1 MLIEDTKIL
10 LVEDNPDD
18 IELTLLAFKQ
28 YNFGNEIV
36 VARDG
41 QEALDILFPPKEK
54 SKKSRLPD
62 IILLDLKLP
71 KVSGLEVLKEI
82 KTHPETKIIPVIVLT
97 TSNEDRDIRESY
109 RLGVNSYI
117 RKPVKFEKF
126 MEVVKQLGLYWLLL
140 NEIPSHKE
148 EQHNG

>member
-1 MLIEDTKIL
+1 MLIKDTKIL

-28 YNFGNEIV
+28 YNFSNEIV

-41 QEALDILFPPKEK
+41 QEALDILFPSKEK
-54 SKKSRLPD
+54 SEKSKLPD
-62 IILLDLKLP
+62 MILLDLKLP
-71 KVSGLEVLKEI
+71 KVSGLDVLKEI
-82 KTHPETKIIPVIVLT
+82 KTHPETRIIPVIVLT
-97 TSNEDRDIRESY
+97 TSSEDRDIRESY

-126 MEVVKQLGLYWLLL
+126 VEVIKQLGLYWLLL
-140 NEIPSHKE
+140 NEVPSQKQE
-148 EQHNG
+148 

>member
-1 MLIEDTKIL
+1 MIIEDTKIL

-18 IELTLLAFKQ
+18 VELTLLAFKK
-28 YNFGNEIV
+28 YNLSNEIV

-41 QEALDILFPPKEK
+41 QEALDILFPSEEK
-54 SKKSRLPD
+54 SKKSKLPD

-82 KTHPETKIIPVIVLT
+82 KTHPETRIIPLIVLT
-97 TSNEDRDIRESY
+97 TSNEDRDIRDSY

-117 RKPVKFEKF
+117 RKPVKFDKF
-126 MEVVKQLGLYWLLL
+126 VEVVKQLGLYWILL
-140 NEIPSHKE
+140 NRVPSQKQ
-148 EQHNG
+148 EQQYE

>member
-1 MLIEDTKIL
+1 MIIKDTKIL

-18 IELTLLAFKQ
+18 VELTLLAFKK
-28 YNFGNEIV
+28 YNFSNDII

-41 QEALDILFPPKEK
+41 QEALDTLFPFEEK
-54 SKKSRLPD
+54 SKKSKLPD

-82 KTHPETKIIPVIVLT
+82 KAHPETRIIPVIVLT
-97 TSNEDRDIRESY
+97 TSNEDRDLRDSY

-117 RKPVKFEKF
+117 RKPVEFNKFV
-126 MEVVKQLGLYWLLL
+126 EVVKQLGLYWILL
-140 NEIPSHKE
+140 NEVPSHKE
-148 EQHNG
+148 E

>member
-1 MLIEDTKIL
+1 MITKEARIL

-18 IELTLLAFKQ
+18 VELTLLAFKK
-28 YNFGNEIV
+28 YNFSNEII

-41 QEALDILFPPKEK
+41 QEALDVLFPSKEK
-54 SKKSRLPD
+54 SKKIKLPD

-82 KTHPETKIIPVIVLT
+82 KAHPETRIIPVIILT
-97 TSNEDRDIRESY
+97 TSNEERDLRDSY

-117 RKPVKFEKF
+117 RKPVKFNKF
-126 MEVVKQLGLYWLLL
+126 VEVVKQLGLYWILL
-140 NEIPSHKE
+140 NEVPSQKQE
-148 EQHNG
+148 

>member
-1 MLIEDTKIL
+1 MIIEDTKIL

-18 IELTLLAFKQ
+18 IELTLLAFKK
-28 YNFGNEIV
+28 YNLSNEIV

-41 QEALDILFPPKEK
+41 QEALDILFLSKEK
-54 SKKSRLPD
+54 SKKSKLPD

-82 KTHPETKIIPVIVLT
+82 KTHPETRIIPVIILT
-97 TSNEDRDIRESY
+97 TSNEDRDVRDSY

-117 RKPVKFEKF
+117 RKPVKFDKF
-126 MEVVKQLGLYWLLL
+126 VEVVKQLGLYWILL
-140 NEIPSHKE
+140 NQVPSQKQE
-148 EQHNG
+148 

>member
-1 MLIEDTKIL
+1 MIIKEARIL
-10 LVEDNPDD
+10 FVEDNPDD
-18 IELTLLAFKQ
+18 VELTLLAFKK
-28 YNFGNEIV
+28 YNFSNKII

-41 QEALDILFPPKEK
+41 QEALDILFPSKEK
-54 SKKSRLPD
+54 SKKSKLPD

-97 TSNEDRDIRESY
+97 TSNEERDLRDSY

-117 RKPVKFEKF
+117 RKPVKFNKF
-126 MEVVKQLGLYWLLL
+126 VEVVKQLGLYWILL
-140 NEIPSHKE
+140 NEVPSHKQE
-148 EQHNG
+148 

>member
-1 MLIEDTKIL
+1 MIIEDTKIL

-18 IELTLLAFKQ
+18 VELTMLAFKE
-28 YNFGNEIV
+28 YNFSNEIV

-41 QEALDILFPPKEK
+41 QEALDILFSSKEK
-54 SKKSRLPD
+54 SEKSELPD

-82 KTHPETKIIPVIVLT
+82 KTHPETRIIPLIVLT
-97 TSNEDRDIRESY
+97 TSNEDRDIRDSY

-117 RKPVKFEKF
+117 RKPVKFDKF
-126 MEVVKQLGLYWLLL
+126 VEVVKQLGLYWILL
-140 NEIPSHKE
+140 NQVPSQKQ
-148 EQHNG
+148 EQYYE

>member
-1 MLIEDTKIL
+1 MIIKEARIL
-10 LVEDNPDD
+10 FVEDNPDD
-18 IELTLLAFKQ
+18 VELTLLAFKK
-28 YNFGNEIV
+28 YNFSNEII

-82 KTHPETKIIPVIVLT
+82 KNHPETKIIPVIVLT
-97 TSNEDRDIRESY
+97 TSNEERDLRDSY

-117 RKPVKFEKF
+117 RKPVGFNKFV
-126 MEVVKQLGLYWLLL
+126 EVVKQLGLYWILL
-140 NEIPSHKE
+140 NEVPSPKQE
-148 EQHNG
+148 

>member
-1 MLIEDTKIL
+1 MIIEDTKIL

-18 IELTLLAFKQ
+18 VELTLLAFKE
-28 YNFGNEIV
+28 YNLSNQIV

-41 QEALDILFPPKEK
+41 QEALDILFPSEEK
-54 SKKSRLPD
+54 SKKSKLPD

-82 KTHPETKIIPVIVLT
+82 KTHPETRIIPVIVLT
-97 TSNEDRDIRESY
+97 TSNEDRDMRDSY

-117 RKPVKFEKF
+117 RKPVKFDKF
-126 MEVVKQLGLYWLLL
+126 VEVIKQLGLYWILL
-140 NEIPSHKE
+140 NQIPSQKQ
-148 EQHNG
+148 EQ

>member
-28 YNFGNEIV
+28 YNFSNEIV

-41 QEALDILFPPKEK
+41 QEVLDILFPSKEK
-54 SKKSRLPD
+54 SEKIKLPD

-71 KVSGLEVLKEI
+71 KVSGLDVLKEI
-82 KTHPETKIIPVIVLT
+82 KTHPETRTIPVIVLT
-97 TSNEDRDIRESY
+97 TSNEDRDMRDSY

-117 RKPVKFEKF
+117 RKPVKFDKF
-126 MEVVKQLGLYWLLL
+126 VEVVKQLGLYWILL
-140 NEIPSHKE
+140 NQVPSQKQE
-148 EQHNG
+148 

>member
-1 MLIEDTKIL
+1 MLTKEARIL
-10 LVEDNPDD
+10 FVEDNPDD
-18 IELTLLAFKQ
+18 VELTLLAFKK
-28 YNFGNEIV
+28 YNFSNEII

-54 SKKSRLPD
+54 SEKSKLPD

-82 KTHPETKIIPVIVLT
+82 KNHPETNIIPVIVLT
-97 TSNEDRDIRESY
+97 TSNEERDLRDSY

-117 RKPVKFEKF
+117 RKPVKFNKF
-126 MEVVKQLGLYWLLL
+126 VEVVKQLGLYWLLL
-140 NEIPSHKE
+140 NQVPSQKE
-148 EQHNG
+148 E

>member
-1 MLIEDTKIL
+1 MIIEDTKIL

-18 IELTLLAFKQ
+18 VELTLLAFKK
-28 YNFGNEIV
+28 YNLSNEIV

-41 QEALDILFPPKEK
+41 QEALDILFPSEEK
-54 SKKSRLPD
+54 SKKSKLPD

-82 KTHPETKIIPVIVLT
+82 KTHPETRIIPVIVLT
-97 TSNEDRDIRESY
+97 TSNEDRDIRDSY

-117 RKPVKFEKF
+117 RKPVRFDKFV
-126 MEVVKQLGLYWLLL
+126 EVVKQLGLYWIIL
-140 NEIPSHKE
+140 NQMPSQKQE
-148 EQHNG
+148 

>member
-1 MLIEDTKIL
+1 MIIEDTKIL

-18 IELTLLAFKQ
+18 VELTLLAFKE
-28 YNFGNEIV
+28 YNLSNQIV

-41 QEALDILFPPKEK
+41 QEALDILFPPEEKPEK
-54 SKKSRLPD
+54 SKLPD

-82 KTHPETKIIPVIVLT
+82 KTHPETRIIPVIVLT
-97 TSNEDRDIRESY
+97 TSNEDRDMRDSY

-117 RKPVKFEKF
+117 RKPVKFDKF
-126 MEVVKQLGLYWLLL
+126 VEVIKQLGLYWILL
-140 NEIPSHKE
+140 NQIPSQKQ
-148 EQHNG
+148 EQ